1 MKRGIQFAGIM
12 LLVLALAC
20 LYVGAEG
27 FLTIRPAAAYEDM
40 GVHTFSP
47 YQTYPTQ
54 VKNTAGGRQGRL
66 HPTKTVYLVYYR
78 ATDGSGY
85 QWKDEVQYRN
95 TAEKMVAAGEC
106 VERRVLSI
114 RESGKYITVEGDQT
128 AGSYVFHPQR
138 RYGGMVLLS
147 AAYLVV
153 YGCVWVSL
161 IRKRRAAAR

>member
-1 MKRGIQFAGIM
+1 M
-12 LLVLALAC
+12 
-20 LYVGAEG
+20 
-27 FLTIRPAAAYEDM
+27 
-40 GVHTFSP
+40 
-47 YQTYPTQ
+47 
-54 VKNTAGGRQGRL
+54 
-66 HPTKTVYLVYYR
+66 
-78 ATDGSGY
+78 
-85 QWKDEVQYRN
+85 WKDEVQYRN

-128 AGSYVFHPQR
+128 AGSYVFHQQR